1 MTTNDDTNV
10 TPPASPG
17 RLPTSTLLIGAG
29 ALLLL
34 LGAFLPWVKV
44 FAFGI
49 SGVDT
54 DWGIVTLLIGVVAL
68 VAAFGAGRIFDPS
81 KANIFLK
88 VTAALGVVAVA
99 IAVYVG
105 FAIRDAVAEDETGTE
120 TSTSEEQ
127 DLGELG
133 EGFEDAFSDLADAL
147 KPTTGVGVYATLLGG
162 ALVAAGGILGSRRGA
177 A

>member
-1 MTTNDDTNV
+1 MTTSDDTNA
-10 TPPASPG
+10 TPAAAPS

-29 ALLLL
+29 ALLLVV
-34 LGAFLPWVKV
+34 GAFLPWVKV

-54 DWGIVTLLIGVVAL
+54 DWGIFTLLIGVVAL
-68 VAAFGAGRIFDPS
+68 VAAFGAGRVFNAS
-81 KANIFLK
+81 KSGVLLK

-105 FAIRDAVAEDETGTE
+105 FAIRDSVAQDEAGAE
-120 TSTSEEQ
+120 TSTSEEE
-127 DLGELG
+127 DLGEFG
-133 EGFEDAFSDLADAL
+133 EGFEDVFKDLADAL

-162 ALVAAGGILGSRRGA
+162 ALVAAGGLMGSRREA